1 MAGWQDVAVIVGGS
15 AGALIGA
22 LFVAVS
28 VNIDVIGRS
37 VELRNRAGQTLVLFG
52 GPLTVSILLAVPDQP
67 IAALGGELV
76 AVAVLAGI
84 GATVLD
90 RRARREPH
98 ATALG
103 HVLEVAT
110 PNAVAAG
117 LTGAAGVVL
126 LLGLKAGLF
135 VLIPA
140 FIASL
145 IGGAAN
151 AWLLLTRIA
160 R

>member
-1 MAGWQDVAVIVGGS
+1 MPGWQDVAVIVGGS

-22 LFVAVS
+22 LFVA
-28 VNIDVIGRS
+28 
-37 VELRNRAGQTLVLFG
+37 
-52 GPLTVSILLAVPDQP
+52 
-67 IAALGGELV
+67 
-76 AVAVLAGI
+76 
-84 GATVLD
+84 
-90 RRARREPH
+90 
-98 ATALG
+98 
-103 HVLEVAT
+103 
-110 PNAVAAG
+110 AAG